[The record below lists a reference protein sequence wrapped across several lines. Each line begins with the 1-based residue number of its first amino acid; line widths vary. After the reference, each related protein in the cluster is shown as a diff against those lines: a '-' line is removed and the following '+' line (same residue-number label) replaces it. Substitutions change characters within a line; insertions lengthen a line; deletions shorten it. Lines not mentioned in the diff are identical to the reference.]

1 MRNKYLT
8 ILSEAIK
15 RFYVNDAK
23 SLFGNNKQ
31 IDERAMVGCI
41 YRYMWNILEQ
51 QKTLGGQ
58 ICDIDIEYDRMNG
71 CHGDEIKKHM
81 SIVVEHCSKCMH
93 KESCFELIKRYMK
106 EDQKTY
112 DFRPDIILHKR
123 GVCSR
128 GGNFMVVEVKKDNS
142 AAERIKFDEAKVRYC
157 TCDRAPLRYSIGAT
171 VVLAESGAV
180 VRHFTSEGLGKT
192 FCVRINKKLSA
203 AHREC

>member
-8 ILSEAIK
+8 ILSEALK

-51 QKTLGGQ
+51 QKSLVGQ

-81 SIVVEHCSKCMH
+81 SIVV
-93 KESCFELIKRYMK
+93 
-106 EDQKTY
+106 
-112 DFRPDIILHKR
+112 
-123 GVCSR
+123 
-128 GGNFMVVEVKKDNS
+128 
-142 AAERIKFDEAKVRYC
+142 
-157 TCDRAPLRYSIGAT
+157 
-171 VVLAESGAV
+171 
-180 VRHFTSEGLGKT
+180 
-192 FCVRINKKLSA
+192 
-203 AHREC
+203 